1 MKNKFLRSLMFLLIL
16 PLAACMTAGE
26 HRKAVSGDAGDRVT
40 VGKVQREIRVGMSG
54 AEVIEALGSPNI
66 VSTDEK
72 RREVWV
78 YDKIATERAYSTT
91 SGGVSA
97 LILAGFA
104 GGSGAG
110 GGGLLPGFSQSAG
123 ASSTTQRTLT
133 IIIKFDE
140 QNQVRD
146 FAYRQSTF

>member
-1 MKNKFLRSLMFLLIL
+1 MG
-16 PLAACMTAGE
+16 MTSA
-26 HRKAVSGDAGDRVT
+26 D
-40 VGKVQREIRVGMSG
+40 
-54 AEVIEALGSPNI
+54 VIEALGSPNI

-78 YDKIATERAYSTT
+78 YDKIATEHAYSTS

-97 LILAGFA
+97 LILAGFV
-104 GGSGAG
+104 GGSSAG
-110 GGGLLPGFSQSAG
+110 GGGIAPGYSQSSG

-140 QNQVRD
+140 GNKVRD